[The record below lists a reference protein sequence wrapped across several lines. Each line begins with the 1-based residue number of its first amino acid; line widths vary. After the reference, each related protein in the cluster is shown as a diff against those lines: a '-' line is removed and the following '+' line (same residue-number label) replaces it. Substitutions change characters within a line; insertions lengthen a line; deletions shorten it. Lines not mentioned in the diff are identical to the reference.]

1 MFHLLSLNRYIP
13 ALYINHGSPFLGDGL
28 RPVSPKTVHAG
39 LMSCSPAKPLP
50 KDLATFVE
58 SAEHGVIFVSF
69 GSILQASK
77 MPEYKRVMM
86 LKVFSR
92 LDQKVI
98 WKWEREMPDAPD
110 NVLVSSWLPQTSLLA
125 HHNVKVFIS
134 HGGAGS
140 FQETICHKTPIVGVP
155 FFGDQ
160 TVNVKEAVNRKIGV
174 AIPWFEMEEAT
185 FEKAIK
191 EVVDITKRRDCNVVV
206 RW

>member
-1 MFHLLSLNRYIP
+1 M
-13 ALYINHGSPFLGDGL
+13 
-28 RPVSPKTVHAG
+28 
-39 LMSCSPAKPLP
+39 
-50 KDLATFVE
+50 
-58 SAEHGVIFVSF
+58 SF

-92 LDQKVI
+92 LEQKVI